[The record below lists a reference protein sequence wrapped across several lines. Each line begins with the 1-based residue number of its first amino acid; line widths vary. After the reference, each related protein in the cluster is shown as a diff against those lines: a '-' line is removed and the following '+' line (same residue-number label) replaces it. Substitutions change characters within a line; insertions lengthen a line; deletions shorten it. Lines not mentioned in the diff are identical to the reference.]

1 VGDLKIRAAK
11 DAECMNKLDCMR
23 RSTHDQWNL
32 RKYSHEQPDQ
42 TLLVVISQ
50 PVGNVTGLSRKST
63 DPIEEKA
70 SEVVVPLT
78 QKSHEH
84 DEEQERFRGECRHN
98 GMSGRV
104 ATKGNTC
111 TNVILLVCGLSRL
124 RGGKMEDRSNSC
136 VL

>member
-1 VGDLKIRAAK
+1 
-11 DAECMNKLDCMR
+11 MR

-42 TLLVVISQ
+42 PLLVVVSQ
-50 PVGNVTGLSRKST
+50 LVGKVTELSRKNN

-70 SEVVVPLT
+70 PEVVVPLT

-84 DEEQERFRGECRHN
+84 DEEQERFRGECHHN
-98 GMSGRV
+98 GMSGRF
-104 ATKGNTC
+104 AAKGNTY
-111 TNVILLVCGLSRL
+111 TIIILLVCGLSRL
-124 RGGKMEDRSNSC
+124 RGGKMEGRSNSC